1 MTSGF
6 GKAAAIQG
14 GGCCYCA
21 PVIVPQDGAKFRG
34 LTNVGYQSS
43 GQPLRW
49 PFKVKGKVIETVP
62 SSTITTDVSDALV
75 AMLAAGA
82 GIGMGATFVTV
93 PYVARGELL
102 PVLADFA
109 VEQDSITAL
118 WPESRRTN
126 PAVRAALDRLAEVF
140 ARRG

>member
-1 MTSGF
+1 M
-6 GKAAAIQG
+6 
-14 GGCCYCA
+14 
-21 PVIVPQDGAKFRG
+21 
-34 LTNVGYQSS
+34 
-43 GQPLRW
+43 
-49 PFKVKGKVIETVP
+49 IETVP